1 MRPAAIVLAGGTSS
15 RFGSDKLAAELRGRP
30 VLEHALRAAAAIAS
44 PIVLVVGPDDPV
56 PSLPPDL
63 GADVVLARDAVAH
76 QGPLAGLAAGL
87 AALPHGGDVA
97 IVVAGDMPTLVP
109 AVLELLAGVLASDP
123 SLGAV
128 CLEAEPASPLPAAVR
143 PSIAGP
149 AATSLLEADRRSLLG
164 LIAAVPTAIV
174 PAVDWRVID
183 PDGVTLRDVDTP
195 EDLSGRWH
203 SPLISP

>member
-1 MRPAAIVLAGGTSS
+1 VRPAAIVLAGGTSS
-15 RFGSDKLAAELRGRP
+15 RFGSDKLAAELGGRP
-30 VLEHALRAAAAIAS
+30 VLEHAVRAAAALAS

-56 PSLPPDL
+56 PWLPADL

-87 AALPHGGDVA
+87 AALPHRGDVA

-109 AVLELLAGVLASDP
+109 AVLELLAGVLARDP

-149 AATSLLEADRRSLLG
+149 AARSLLGADRRSLLG

-174 PAVDWRVID
+174 PAVDWRAID

-195 EDLSGRWH
+195 DDLSGR
-203 SPLISP
+203 

>member
-15 RFGSDKLAAELRGRP
+15 RFGADKLAADLEGRP
-30 VLEHALRAAAAIAS
+30 VLEHALRPAAAVAI

-56 PSLPPDL
+56 PWLPADL

-87 AALPHGGDVA
+87 AALPHRGDVA

-109 AVLELLAGVLASDP
+109 AVLELLAGVLARDP
-123 SLGAV
+123 SLGVV

-149 AATSLLEADRRSLLG
+149 AAEKPPGGGSPEPPGAHRRRPDRHRARRRLACHRSRRRH
-164 LIAAVPTAIV
+164 AARRGHA
-174 PAVDWRVID
+174 
-183 PDGVTLRDVDTP
+183 G
-195 EDLSGRWH
+195 
-203 SPLISP
+203 